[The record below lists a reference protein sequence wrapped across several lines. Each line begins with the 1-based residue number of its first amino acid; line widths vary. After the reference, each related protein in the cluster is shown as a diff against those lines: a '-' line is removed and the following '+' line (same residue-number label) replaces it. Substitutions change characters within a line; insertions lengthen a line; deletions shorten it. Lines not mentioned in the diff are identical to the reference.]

1 MLQQYCLES
10 PNYYQALD
18 QLKNGVILEV
28 KKTLSGSSGIIFIA
42 AFIDTNIDPNDNKLV
57 YRYRLTN
64 DSRRKLIKDIKK
76 FEESLFTA
84 TAMWCFQRKP

>member
-28 KKTLSGSSGIIFIA
+28 KKTLSGSQGIIFIA
-42 AFIDTNIDPNDNKLV
+42 TFIATSTDPIDNKLV

-64 DSRRKLIKDIKK
+64 DSRRRLIKDIKK
-76 FEESLFTA
+76 FEESLYTA
-84 TAMWCFQRKP
+84 KAM